1 MLISYRD
8 VTLIKSLMDGTAT
21 REDFF
26 WLNNQIEALEEEHQ
40 EYLEQQKKLDDS
52 VLKSVK
58 DTSFYTYGCGKTASE
73 ILSDVAR
80 DLRTEVSLP
89 LITYS
94 LRRLVAA
101 EQVKRIENKHF
112 MADRTNF
119 YGKRYRPDVVFALVK
134 EEN

>member
-8 VTLIKSLMDGTAT
+8 VALIKSLMDGTAT
-21 REDFF
+21 REDFL

-40 EYLEQQKKLDDS
+40 ERMEMQKKLDNS
-52 VLKSVK
+52 VLKSIE

-80 DLRTEVSLP
+80 DLRTEISLP

-101 EQVKRIENKHF
+101 KQVERIEDKSF
-112 MADRTNF
+112 MAERTNF